1 MKRTLLA
8 WIGMTDLRAAENET
22 VAFPGPILSALQQRD
37 YDQLLLLSNFAT
49 GDNERYVSW
58 IRTHSSLPVGIEEVR
73 LSSPTNIEEIY
84 RGAVEVIERLAK
96 RGCGLLTFHLS
107 PGTPAMAAVWI
118 ILAKTKYPAE
128 LIESSVA
135 AGVQTV
141 AVPFEMSAEFL
152 PDVELER
159 FSMGQAPVNSG
170 FEDIVFRSEVME
182 RLVDLA
188 RRVAPRQI
196 PILLEGES
204 GTGKELLARA
214 IHRAGLRAKGPF
226 IAVNCGAI
234 PLELVEAE
242 LFGHEK
248 GAFTGA
254 FQKRDGHFISANGG
268 TIFLDEVAELPRGI
282 QVKLLRVLQENEVT
296 PLGSSRSRQ
305 LDVRV
310 ISATNRSLIEET
322 SHGRFREDLFYRLA
336 VAILPLPPLRERGAD
351 IGLLIDHIL
360 TRLNRESEQLDL
372 GRKSLTPG
380 ARNLLLGHDW
390 PGNIR
395 ELQNTLLR
403 ACVLARQEQI
413 GEKEVREAILR
424 PSGKR
429 DDAIL
434 NRRLGQGFNLPGVLG
449 EVARHYLERALT
461 EAHGNRSEAAGLV
474 GLPSYQTLNNWL
486 KRYDL
491 EGGGS

>member
-1 MKRTLLA
+1 
-8 WIGMTDLRAAENET
+8 MTDLRAAENDLS
-22 VAFPGPILSALQQRD
+22 AFPGPILSALQQRG
-37 YDQLLLLSNFAT
+37 YDEVVLLSNFPST
-49 GDNERYVSW
+49 KNDRFVSW
-58 IRTHSSLPVGIEEVR
+58 IREHSSVEVVTR
-73 LSSPTNIEEIY
+73 EVSLTSPTNFEQIY
-84 RGAVEVIERLAK
+84 RRAVEVID
-96 RGCGLLTFHLS
+96 GLLENRQVDLTFHLS

-118 ILAKTKYPAE
+118 ILAKTKYSAE

-141 AVPFEMSAEFL
+141 SIPFQMSAEFL

-159 FSMGQAPVNSG
+159 FSIGRAPVNSG

-188 RRVAPRQI
+188 RRVAPRRI
-196 PILLEGES
+196 PILIEGES

-214 IHRAGLRAKGPF
+214 IHRASPRAKGPF

-254 FQKRDGHFISANGG
+254 SQKRDGHFISANGG

-282 QVKLLRVLQENEVT
+282 QVKLLRVLQESEVT
-296 PLGSSRSRQ
+296 PLGSSRPRR

-310 ISATNRSLIEET
+310 ISATNRPLIEET
-322 SHGRFREDLFYRLA
+322 AHGRFREDLFYRLA
-336 VAILPLPPLRERGAD
+336 VAILQLPPLRERGAD

-403 ACVLARQEQI
+403 ASVLAHQERI

-429 DDAIL
+429 DDGVL
-434 NRRLGQGFNLPGVLG
+434 NRRLGNGFNLPEVLG

-461 EAHGNRSEAAGLV
+461 EAPGNRSDAAGLV

-486 KRYDL
+486 KRYGV
-491 EGGGS
+491 EGDAA

>member
-1 MKRTLLA
+1 MA
-8 WIGMTDLRAAENET
+8 WIGLTDLRARENYR

-37 YDQLLLLSNFAT
+37 YDQLVVLSNFPSA
-49 GDNERYVSW
+49 DNERFVSW
-58 IRTHSSLPVGIEEVR
+58 IREQASIPVVIEEVR
-73 LSSPTNIEEIY
+73 LTSPTNFEQIY
-84 RGAVEVIERLAK
+84 RGAVEVIDRLLDSDQV
-96 RGCGLLTFHLS
+96 RLTFHIS

-118 ILAKTKYPAE
+118 ILAKTKYSAE
-128 LIESSVA
+128 LIESSIA

-141 AVPFEMSAEFL
+141 AIPFEMSAEFL
-152 PDVELER
+152 PDIELER
-159 FSMGQAPVNSG
+159 FSIGRAPVNSA
-170 FEDIVFRSEVME
+170 FEDIVFRSRVME
-182 RLVDLA
+182 DLVDLA

-214 IHRAGLRAKGPF
+214 IHRASPRTRGPF

-234 PLELVEAE
+234 PLELVESE

-254 FQKRDGHFISANGG
+254 FQKRDGHFISASGG
-268 TIFLDEVAELPRGI
+268 TIFLDEVAELPLGI

-296 PLGSSRSRQ
+296 PLGSSRPRR

-310 ISATNRSLIEET
+310 ISATNRPLIEET
-322 SHGRFREDLFYRLA
+322 GHGRFREDLFYRLA
-336 VAILPLPPLRERGAD
+336 VSILQLPPLRERGED

-360 TRLNRESEQLDL
+360 ARLNRESEQLDL
-372 GRKSLTPG
+372 GRKSLSPG
-380 ARNLLLGHDW
+380 ARNLLLGHGW

-403 ACVLARQEQI
+403 ASVLARQERI
-413 GEKEVREAILR
+413 NEKEVREAILQ
-424 PSGKR
+424 PSGRR
-429 DDAIL
+429 DDGVL
-434 NRRLGQGFNLPGVLG
+434 NRRLGNGFNLPEVLG

-474 GLPSYQTLNNWL
+474 GLPSYQTLTNWL
-486 KRYDL
+486 KRYGVAGEDF
-491 EGGGS
+491 

>member
-1 MKRTLLA
+1 MRRTLMA
-8 WIGMTDLRAAENET
+8 WIGLTDLRAAENNP
-22 VAFPGPILSALQQRD
+22 VAFSGPILSALQQRD
-37 YDQLLLLSNFAT
+37 YDQLVLLSNFAT
-49 GDNERYVSW
+49 ADNERFGSW
-58 IRTHSSLPVGIEEVR
+58 IRGLASLPVAIEEVR
-73 LSSPTNIEEIY
+73 LTSPTNFEEIY
-84 RGAVEVIERLAK
+84 RGAVEVIDRLLER
-96 RGCGLLTFHLS
+96 GQVHLTFHIS

-118 ILAKTKYPAE
+118 ILAKTKYAAE
-128 LIESSVA
+128 LIESSIA

-141 AVPFEMSAEFL
+141 AIPFEMSAEFL

-159 FSMGQAPVNSG
+159 FSIGQAPVNSG
-170 FEDIVFRSEVME
+170 FEDLIFRSEVMG

-214 IHRAGLRAKGPF
+214 IHRASPRVQGPF

-268 TIFLDEVAELPRGI
+268 TIFLDEVGDLPLGI

-296 PLGSSRSRQ
+296 PLGSSRPRR
-305 LDVRV
+305 LNVRV
-310 ISATNRSLIEET
+310 ISATNRSMIEET

-336 VAILPLPPLRERGAD
+336 VAILPLPPLRKRGED
-351 IGLLIDHIL
+351 VGLLIDHTL
-360 TRLNRESEQLDL
+360 ARLNRESEQLDL
-372 GRKSLTPG
+372 GRKSLSPG
-380 ARNLLLGHDW
+380 ARNLLLGHNW

-403 ACVLARQEQI
+403 ASVLARRERI

-429 DDAIL
+429 DSEIL
-434 NRRLGQGFNLPGVLG
+434 NRRLGNGFKLPEVLG
-449 EVARHYLERALT
+449 VVASHYLERALN
-461 EAHGNRSEAAGLV
+461 EAHGNRTEAAGLV

-486 KRYDL
+486 KRYGVD
-491 EGGGS
+491 EDTS